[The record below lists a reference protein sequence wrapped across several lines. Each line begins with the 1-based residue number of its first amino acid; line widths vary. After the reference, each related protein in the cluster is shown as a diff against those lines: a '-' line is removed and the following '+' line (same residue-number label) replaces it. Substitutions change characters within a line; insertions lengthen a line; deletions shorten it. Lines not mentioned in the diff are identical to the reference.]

1 MSKKFVVEKQVEYK
15 NGKVDTWYMIKLQTE
30 DETGYVSTQIVD
42 LVKDDETKAY
52 ELLDKAVST
61 WVPESKTIIKE
72 VIVA

>member
-42 LVKDDETKAY
+42 LCKDDETKAY

>member
-15 NGKVDTWYMIKLQTE
+15 HGQVDTWYFIKLQTE
-30 DETGYVSTQIVD
+30 DETGYVLSQIVD

-52 ELLDKAVST
+52 EMLDKAIST